1 MASWQARLY
10 SFLLRAYLKRRPTGD
25 EAAFVKFSRHK
36 FDPPQCLRQPVPPY
50 AQIQAVN
57 ENGVRGEWVTAK
69 DAASQHTI
77 YYLHGGGYIL
87 GSPEL
92 YRPFTATLAKAAQA
106 KVFALDYRLAPEHRF
121 PAAVDDAVVGYR
133 WLLAQGIRPANILLS
148 GDSAGGGLTLAT
160 LVRLRAEGVP
170 LPTAA
175 VLLSPW
181 TDLAA
186 TGKSLQTNEATD
198 PMFYAETFTRVA
210 PIYLGEASALEA
222 LASPLYADLK
232 GLPPLLLFVSKS
244 ECLLDDSLRLAAKA
258 RAAGVSVD
266 LQVWDDLPH
275 VWPALVKLLPEARA
289 ALQLI
294 VQFTQRH
301 LVA

>member
-10 SFLLRAYLKRRPTGD
+10 SMFLRAYVKRRPIGE
-25 EAAFVKFSRHK
+25 EAAFVQLARRK
-36 FDPPQCLRQPVPPY
+36 FDPPQFLRPPVPPY
-50 AQIQAVN
+50 AQIDTVS
-57 ENGVRGEWVTAK
+57 ENGVVGEWVTVQAS
-69 DAASQHTI
+69 AAQRTI
-77 YYLHGGGYIL
+77 YYLHGGGYAF
-87 GSPEL
+87 GSPKL
-92 YRPFTATLAKAAQA
+92 YRPFTSTLAKAAQA

-121 PAAVDDAVVGYR
+121 PAAVEDAVAGYR
-133 WLLAQGIRPANILLS
+133 WLLTQGARPANMLIA

-160 LVRLRAEGVP
+160 LVRLRAEGLP
-170 LPTAA
+170 LPAAA

-181 TDLAA
+181 TDLAG
-186 TGKSLQTNEATD
+186 TGKSLQANEATD
-198 PMFYAETFTRVA
+198 AMFYADALKWFA
-210 PIYLGEASALEA
+210 PIYLGKASSLEA

-232 GLPPLLLFVSKS
+232 GLPPLLLFVSNS

-275 VWPALVKLLPEARA
+275 VWPVAVSLLPEARA

-294 VQFTQRH
+294 VQFTQRQ
-301 LVA
+301 LAA